1 MNILKPFMALCLMQA
16 LPCTVRAAQPDSV
29 YVFPYP
35 TTNDHGRR
43 GMQFVWSADGKHW
56 QDVAEG
62 MVFMRC
68 DFGAWKYMY
77 KPRLIQDRQDG
88 RLHCFWDLDPEGSA
102 IGYASSADLV
112 KWTPQEYFMGTEQ
125 GKFAVKDGRMPV
137 TDTVQIGDKTIAGYA
152 LKVSYGILEGM
163 ERHGI
168 YRSALNAQRGE
179 RAEHDAARFAGLQ
192 TVNARITVDEGRA
205 KPISEN
211 LIGVF
216 FEDLNYAA
224 DGGLYAELVQN
235 RDSNTPK
242 PTATRTGTG
251 TVATRGAWRARAWHS
266 TCLRISPSIP
276 TIPIT
281 PCSTWRSPAAASRIR
296 DSTASR

>member
-29 YVFPYP
+29 YVFPLSHDQRP
-35 TTNDHGRR
+35 RTARHAVRLG
-43 GMQFVWSADGKHW
+43 ADGEHW

-77 KPRLIQDRQDG
+77 RPRLIQDRQDG

-102 IGYASSADLV
+102 IGYASSTDLI
-112 KWTPQEYFMGTEQ
+112 KWTPQEYFMATEQ

-137 TDTVQIGDKTIAGYA
+137 AGHGANRRQDDRGVRPESILRHIG
-152 LKVSYGILEGM
+152 GM

-168 YRSALNAQRGE
+168 YRSALNAQRG
-179 RAEHDAARFAGLQ
+179 RACRARRGPVCRTANGQ
-192 TVNARITVDEGRA
+192 CADYRGRKA
-205 KPISEN
+205 NGKPISEN

-224 DGGLYAELVQN
+224 DGGTMPN
-235 RDSNTPK
+235 WCRTGISNTSRGNK
-242 PTATRTGTG
+242 DRTG
-251 TVATRGAWRARAWHS
+251 TVALRVGVEGEGMAL
-266 TCLRISPSIP
+266 TCLRDQPVHP
-276 TIPIT
+276 NNPHYAVLNVAH
-281 PCSTWRSPAAASRIR
+281 RRR
-296 DSTASR
+296 LHEYGDSTASR